1 MAVHYPI
8 AHPFVDPVEYHI
20 NYTFDR
26 LIILLNKRRVELL
39 KYVRDTREDKRAAE
53 RERLETISQLT
64 ATQEQLHIDLR
75 QDNLQPYKMRWI
87 GKLECKKRETQ
98 LNIPVEVQFQ
108 LKCVTRELERS
119 ISRLGEIVEL
129 PVYVP
134 HYATCHTPV
143 VATGKRGSAP
153 GELICPF
160 CVAIHDETHQIFVA
174 DLNNHRVEIFSE
186 TGEFL
191 YQLGVGQLFVPW
203 GIATH
208 GDSVYVSC
216 LGDHTVSKFSL
227 SEMCLVRRIG
237 GEGSNN
243 EQFSDPCQLTT
254 DLIGRVFIADTG
266 NNRICIHD
274 PDLNHLRNITHPS
287 LSQPSDVKV
296 SRDRLYVLCPDNN
309 PCMLVLTLEG
319 DLLHSLITCGEGM
332 DVLDSIF
339 FCLDSLN
346 NFVLS
351 DEKSHSIRVFSPEG
365 NLLHTIGREGDQPGM
380 LYRPNGVAI
389 TPNGRLVCVSWNKNY
404 ALQIFY

>member
-8 AHPFVDPVEYHI
+8 AHPFVDPVEHHI

-26 LIILLNKRRVELL
+26 LIFLLNKRRVELL

-98 LNIPVEVQFQ
+98 LNIPVEVQFR

-119 ISRLGEIVEL
+119 ISCLGEIVEL

-134 HYATCHTPV
+134 HFATCHTSV
-143 VATGKRGSAP
+143 VATGKEGSAP
-153 GELICPF
+153 GELLGPLG
-160 CVAIHDETHQIFVA
+160 VAIHDETHQIFVVNQF
-174 DLNNHRVEIFSE
+174 NNRVEIFSE

-191 YQLGVGQLFVPW
+191 YQLGVGQLYRPW
-203 GIATH
+203 GIAIH

-216 LGDHTVSKFSL
+216 WVEHTVSKFSL
-227 SEMCLVRRIG
+227 TEMCYVRIIG
-237 GEGSNN
+237 GRGSKNR
-243 EQFSDPCQLTT
+243 QFKFPRQLTT
-254 DLIGRVFIADTG
+254 DLIGRVFIADTY

-274 PDLNHLRNITHPS
+274 LDLNHLRNITLPS
-287 LSQPSDVKV
+287 MSRPFDVKV
-296 SRDRLYVLCPDNN
+296 SRDRLYVLCPYNKL
-309 PCMLVLTLEG
+309 CMLVLTLEG
-319 DLLHSLITCGEGM
+319 DKLHSLITRGEGM
-332 DVLDSIF
+332 DVLEPYF

-351 DEKSHSIRVFSPEG
+351 DYKSHSIRVFSPEG
-365 NLLHTIGREGDQPGM
+365 NLLHKIGREGHQPGM
-380 LYRPNGVAI
+380 FSHPRGVAI
-389 TPNGRLVCVSWNKNY
+389 TPNGRLVSMSENKNY
-404 ALQIFY
+404 SLQIFY

>member
-8 AHPFVDPVEYHI
+8 AHPFVDPVEHHI

-26 LIILLNKRRVELL
+26 LIFLLNKRRVELL

-87 GKLECKKRETQ
+87 GKLECKKRESQ

-134 HYATCHTPV
+134 HYATCHTSV
-143 VATGKRGSAP
+143 VATGKRGRAP
-153 GELICPF
+153 GELNYPHG
-160 CVAIHDETHQIFVA
+160 VAIDEETHQIFVVNQ
-174 DLNNHRVEIFSE
+174 LNNRVEIFSE

-191 YQLGVGQLFVPW
+191 YQLGVGQLSDPW
-203 GIATH
+203 GIAIH

-216 LGDHTVSKFSL
+216 WGDDTISKFSL
-227 SEMCLVRRIG
+227 TEMCRVRRIG
-237 GEGSNN
+237 GEGSDN
-243 EQFSDPCQLTT
+243 EQFSCPHQLTT
-254 DLIGRVFIADTG
+254 DLIGCVFIADNC

-274 PDLNHLRNITHPS
+274 PDLNHLRNITLPS
-287 LSQPSDVKV
+287 MSQPFDVKV
-296 SRDRLYVLCPDNN
+296 SRDRLYVLCPNNN
-309 PCMLVLTLEG
+309 PCMLVLTPEG
-319 DLLHSLITCGEGM
+319 DKLHSLITCGEGM
-332 DVLDSIF
+332 DVLRPHF

-346 NFVLS
+346 NFVLI
-351 DEKSHSIRVFSPEG
+351 DFKSHSIRVFSPEG

-380 LYRPNGVAI
+380 FYQPRGVAI
-389 TPNGRLVCVSWNKNY
+389 TPNGRLVSVSHNENCG
-404 ALQIFY
+404 LQIFY

>member
-8 AHPFVDPVEYHI
+8 AHPFVDPVEHHI

-26 LIILLNKRRVELL
+26 LIFLLNKRRVELL

-64 ATQEQLHIDLR
+64 ETQEQLHIDLR
-75 QDNLQPYKMRWI
+75 QNILQPYKMRWI

-143 VATGKRGSAP
+143 VATAKSGTAP
-153 GELICPF
+153 GELIGPAS
-160 CVAIHDETHQIFVA
+160 VAIHDETHQIFVA
-174 DLNNHRVEIFSE
+174 SCNNNRVEVFSE

-191 YQLGVGQLFVPW
+191 YQLGVGELFYPS
-203 GIATH
+203 GMAIY
-208 GDSVYVSC
+208 GDSVYVSSSEF
-216 LGDHTVSKFSL
+216 HSVSQFSL
-227 SEMCLVRRIG
+227 NEMCLVRKIRG
-237 GEGSNN
+237 RGSDNG
-243 EQFSDPCQLTT
+243 QFNRPQQLTT
-254 DLIGRVFIADTG
+254 DLIGRVFIADYG

-274 PDLNHLRNITHPS
+274 QDLNHLRSITHPS
-287 LSQPSDVKV
+287 MSRPTDVKV
-296 SRDRLYVLCPDNN
+296 SRDRLYVLCPYNN
-309 PCMLVLTLEG
+309 PCMHVLTLEG
-319 DLLHSLITCGEGM
+319 DKLHSLITCGEGM
-332 DVLDSIF
+332 DVLRPLF
-339 FCLDSLN
+339 FCFDSLN

-351 DEKSHSIRVFSPEG
+351 DRRSHSIRVFSPER
-365 NLLHTIGREGDQPGM
+365 NLLHTIGREGHQPGM
-380 LYRPNGVAI
+380 LYYPRGVAI
-389 TPNGRLVCVSWNKNY
+389 TPNGRLVCVSRNENY
-404 ALQIFY
+404 GLQIFY